1 MNMRTLVFVIAAM
14 GAAAYIGRGSAAE
27 VSAANPGIGVVSV
40 ERVFEKCRRN
50 IGYRQEISA
59 ENERVT
65 AELERLNQDIEAQ
78 KNSLVALKTGSADHL
93 ARIKEILEK
102 QASLQAQKEFH
113 KQQLEF
119 NNQRWTEQLYQR
131 ILAEVERVAGQKAL
145 DLVLEV
151 DEVDLPAPNPN
162 ELMLAIRTHK
172 VLYSGGCTDIT
183 DEIIAR
189 LDAEDAG

>member
-1 MNMRTLVFVIAAM
+1 MLVFVIAAI
-14 GAAAYIGRGSAAE
+14 GAAVYIGRGSAAE
-27 VSAANPGIGVVSV
+27 VSAANPRIGVVSV
-40 ERVFEKCRRN
+40 ERIFEKCRRN
-50 IGYRQEISA
+50 IGYRQEVSA

-93 ARIKEILEK
+93 ARIREILEK
-102 QASLQAQKEFH
+102 QASLQAQREFH

-119 NNQRWTEQLYQR
+119 KNQRWTEQLYQR

-145 DLVLEV
+145 DVVLEV

-183 DEIIAR
+183 DEIVAR